1 MKEKNDIFAIVSS
14 DSNFTPLTT
23 KRYGYKTLSD
33 YFEKN
38 INFFELIKKNKQ
50 FLFRP
55 YK

>member
-1 MKEKNDIFAIVSS
+1 MKENNDIFAIASN
-14 DSNFTPLTT
+14 DSNFASFTT